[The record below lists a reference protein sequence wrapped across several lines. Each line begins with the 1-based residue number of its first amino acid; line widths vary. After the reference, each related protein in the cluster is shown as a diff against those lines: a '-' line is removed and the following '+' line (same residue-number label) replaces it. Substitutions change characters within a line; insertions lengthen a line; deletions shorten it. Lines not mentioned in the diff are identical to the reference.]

1 MDLSLVNWEDFE
13 IRAHFMPCR
22 KSLNFGKLF
31 KYIEM
36 VPKDEVINVKA
47 KVSFLNK
54 YLVELHE

>member
-1 MDLSLVNWEDFE
+1 MNWEDFE